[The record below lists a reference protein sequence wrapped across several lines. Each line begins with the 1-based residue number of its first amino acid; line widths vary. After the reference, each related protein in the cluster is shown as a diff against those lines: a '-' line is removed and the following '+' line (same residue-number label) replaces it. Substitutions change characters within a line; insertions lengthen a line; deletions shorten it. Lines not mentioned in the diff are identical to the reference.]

1 MCLSGHWN
9 WGLTVLYTERSFV
22 WILHRNFQ
30 KFGSWDEANN
40 VWNMNLAW
48 HLPCPFQWTKALF
61 HHCQQS
67 KDVNLALTLHT
78 PKMFL
83 DGCDVTLILFGLYL
97 ALLCRSFSN
106 LLLRIS
112 CFRRWNRVV
121 LNARMHNDWLQI
133 LMFMFM

>member
-1 MCLSGHWN
+1 MSIRTLELGPDSVIYGVKFCVDI
-9 WGLTVLYTERSFV
+9 T
-22 WILHRNFQ
+22 Q